1 MRRTLRLLASVKPAR
16 YLEAG
21 TPTGLTGLR
30 THASPR
36 STLLFLYQTTLVK
49 LQDVPE
55 HSLYRQSVEAV
66 TRHRLSLVEDVEPEG
81 YEAWAERAA
90 ELIEEHPEH
99 FQGTASANN
108 AANFVVGARSDAA
121 EHGSGVVEGGSDVSE
136 ERSDQFVVRHLPNEV
151 DQRLEEWDGAVSG
164 TRDFTNFERDFLS
177 TRQAL
182 ERLASLTEMGMISAE
197 DLEAINKE
205 YAGKPVTE
213 YIDRLAALCNAQATE
228 EGKITAKH
236 IEYIQDWAD
245 EHTTE
250 EFIETLKGITSD
262 FAEAEKLGKE
272 AMAASE
278 SEKVAWEPEPKLT
291 ADQISELETK
301 IGAGLIEEV
310 VQVAEGELKLVD
322 IMLQSRPWESL
333 EEQPAEGQW
342 AYFERKQ

>member
-16 YLEAG
+16 YLEAS

-66 TRHRLSLVEDVEPEG
+66 TRHRLSLVEGVEPEG

-108 AANFVVGARSDAA
+108 AANFVVGIRSD
-121 EHGSGVVEGGSDVSE
+121 VVEGGSDVSE
-136 ERSDQFVVRHLPNEV
+136 EGSDQFVVRHLPNEV
-151 DQRLEEWDGAVSG
+151 DQRLEEWDGA
-164 TRDFTNFERDFLS
+164 
-177 TRQAL
+177 
-182 ERLASLTEMGMISAE
+182 
-197 DLEAINKE
+197 DLGAINNE
-205 YAGKPVTE
+205 YAKKPVTE

-250 EFIETLKGITSD
+250 D
-262 FAEAEKLGKE
+262 
-272 AMAASE
+272 E